1 MKSVTFE
8 NLKKQNY
15 TMKESLRALK
25 TNIQFCGDDICTIVV
40 TSAMPNEG
48 KSTVTMDLA
57 RSFSESGKRVLLIDT
72 DMRKSVYVGRLRAV
86 ASDGREIY
94 GLSHFLSGQKK
105 LEDVLYGTTIPGL
118 FMIFAGPSVPNPTEI
133 LEKKYFTELL
143 NFAKEH
149 FDYVLLDCAPIGAA
163 IDAAVIAKHCD
174 GAILVIAQGMASGR
188 LIYALYD
195 YKAPLKLSQC
205 QFVGLK
211 WFKTLFSNKTQVMQ
225 LIQVMKNTFA
235 MSLLGIATSFLP
247 VLFAVFLNEIK
258 CKWFKN
264 LVQTLTTLPN
274 FISWTLVYSI
284 AFCLFSTTGMFNTVM
299 QNLGVISE
307 PLKILDSGRHVWL
320 QMILW
325 STWKGLGWGA
335 IMYLAAIAGIDQ
347 EMYDAAKVDGAG
359 RFQIIKNITIP
370 SIMPTYFVMLMLSV
384 ANFLNNGMDQ
394 YFVFQNAFNKSTIQ
408 VLDLYVYNI
417 GMTGRSL
424 SLATAIGILKSIVSV
439 TLLAIV
445 NFVSKKTRGESMI

>member
-1 MKSVTFE
+1 M
-8 NLKKQNY
+8 
-15 TMKESLRALK
+15 
-25 TNIQFCGDDICTIVV
+25 G
-40 TSAMPNEG
+40 
-48 KSTVTMDLA
+48 
-57 RSFSESGKRVLLIDT
+57 SEMCIR
-72 DMRKSVYVGRLRAV
+72 
-86 ASDGREIY
+86 
-94 GLSHFLSGQKK
+94 
-105 LEDVLYGTTIPGL
+105 
-118 FMIFAGPSVPNPTEI
+118 
-133 LEKKYFTELL
+133 
-143 NFAKEH
+143 
-149 FDYVLLDCAPIGAA
+149 
-163 IDAAVIAKHCD
+163 
-174 GAILVIAQGMASGR
+174 
-188 LIYALYD
+188 
-195 YKAPLKLSQC
+195 
-205 QFVGLK
+205 
-211 WFKTLFSNKTQVMQ
+211 
-225 LIQVMKNTFA
+225 
-235 MSLLGIATSFLP
+235 
-247 VLFAVFLNEIK
+247 
-258 CKWFKN
+258 
-264 LVQTLTTLPN
+264 
-274 FISWTLVYSI
+274 
-284 AFCLFSTTGMFNTVM
+284 
-299 QNLGVISE
+299 
-307 PLKILDSGRHVWL
+307 DSVWL